1 MRSFQS
7 VKKPCPDKGEKQ
19 FQIGKKSILAVMSA
33 LLLVFCTGCE
43 RSGAGPSESM
53 SSETNSGGNSSI
65 ANSSTNS
72 SAKSITD
79 NVIVEYDP
87 VSAVPQKCKVYNASI
102 KSIEPD
108 LMNELLFGGAG
119 KKTDDPDSEKITFEA
134 GNKHGYAAPNSFFFY
149 TDNGTVFDD
158 AVTHFSENPNEAYM
172 DSTSELSFASRDTV
186 IGKTL
191 DFIDGLGL
199 DPQKAIIKNMY
210 SVKKEDFDLYKDHLS
225 KVAAEE
231 NDERASSRAEMVS
244 GIVSEDFYFIDLAFK
259 EDEIPI
265 YSGSPYSYGA
275 DDNDTFCGTKFSL
288 VYTKNG
294 IEFVSAFYLYQKD
307 NVISD
312 SEIIDFS
319 DAQRLLKNK
328 YDNMFVENKITF
340 YDAELIYLPFP
351 QNSLSE
357 RFKNFIMRPYY
368 AFYGTQS
375 TEIDGESYPSEL
387 IVFFDAVTGKE
398 L

>member
-1 MRSFQS
+1 
-7 VKKPCPDKGEKQ
+7 
-19 FQIGKKSILAVMSA
+19 
-33 LLLVFCTGCE
+33 
-43 RSGAGPSESM
+43 M

-65 ANSSTNS
+65 TNS

-119 KKTDDPDSEKITFEA
+119 KKTGDPDSEKITFEA
-134 GNKHGYAAPNSFFFY
+134 ENKHGYAAPNSFFFY
-149 TDNGTVFDD
+149 TDNGTAFDD
-158 AVTHFSENPNEAYM
+158 AVTHYSDNPNEAYM
-172 DSTSELSFASRDTV
+172 DSASELSFASRENV

-210 SVKKEDFDLYKDHLS
+210 SVKKEGFDSYKDHLS

-231 NDERASSRAEMVS
+231 NDERASSRAETVS
-244 GIVSEDFYFIDLAFK
+244 KIVSEDFYFIELAFS
-259 EDEIPI
+259 EDSIPV

-275 DDNDTFCGTKFSL
+275 DDNDTFCGTKFQL

-319 DAQRLLKNK
+319 EAQRLLKNK

-340 YDAELIYLPFP
+340 YDAELTYLPFP
-351 QNSLSE
+351 QNTLNE
-357 RFKNFIMRPYY
+357 RFQNFIMRPYY

-375 TEIDGESYPSEL
+375 AEINGESYTTEL
-387 IVFFDAVTGKE
+387 IVLFDAVTGKE

>member
-19 FQIGKKSILAVMSA
+19 LQIRKKSILAAMSA

-43 RSGAGPSESM
+43 KSGAGSSESM
-53 SSETNSGGNSSI
+53 SSETNSGGNTSV
-65 ANSSTNS
+65 TN
-72 SAKSITD
+72 SITD
-79 NVIVEYDP
+79 NVIGEFNP
-87 VSAVPQKCKVYNASI
+87 ISAVPQKCKVYNASI

-119 KKTDDPDSEKITFEA
+119 KKTGDFYSEKITFEA
-134 GNKHGYAAPNSFFFY
+134 KNKHGYVSPNAFFFY

-158 AVTHFSENPNEAYM
+158 AVTHYSENPNETYM
-172 DSTSELSFASRDTV
+172 DSTSELSFASRENV
-186 IGKTL
+186 IGKAL

-199 DPQKAIIKNMY
+199 DSQKAVIKNMY
-210 SVKKEDFDLYKDHLS
+210 SVKKEGFDSYKDHLS

-231 NDERASSRAEMVS
+231 NDERASSRAETVS

-319 DAQRLLKNK
+319 EAQTLLKNK
-328 YDNMFVENKITF
+328 YDNMFVENEITF
-340 YDAELIYLPFP
+340 YDAELTYLPFP
-351 QNSLSE
+351 QNTLNE
-357 RFKNFIMRPYY
+357 RFKKFIMRPYY

-375 TEIDGESYPSEL
+375 VEIDGERYASEV